1 MLATIFL
8 HTLTSFISGTEKDSH
23 MIVSL
28 IESLEFS
35 EFFHD
40 QLYQLATI
48 FHIANRAWKKS
59 TKSEMCDFCLTV
71 IRYVHM
77 DGGGGGGQTTVIVLL
92 QGKTVPVE

>member
-48 FHIANRAWKKS
+48 FHIANRAWKKKHQIWNVWHLS
-59 TKSEMCDFCLTV
+59 DSDHDTMRL
-71 IRYVHM
+71 YHVH
-77 DGGGGGGQTTVIVLL
+77 VSN
-92 QGKTVPVE
+92 KF